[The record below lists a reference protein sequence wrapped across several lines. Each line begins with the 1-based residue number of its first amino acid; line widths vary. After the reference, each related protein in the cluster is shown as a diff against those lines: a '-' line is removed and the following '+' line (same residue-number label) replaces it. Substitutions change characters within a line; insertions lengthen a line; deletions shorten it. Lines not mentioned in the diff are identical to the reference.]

1 MNPVERLRK
10 ELLESMGLTEE
21 SLAAL
26 PPEQREAIEEEN
38 RRTIKE
44 RLGIDDTQ
52 QAGPPGRA
60 IRGRHGGSEGLTG
73 LCFHPSSFPRESQLT
88 NGAKRGISPP

>member
-52 QAGPPGRA
+52 QAAPP
-60 IRGRHGGSEGLTG
+60 EGQSAAGT
-73 LCFHPSSFPRESQLT
+73 EE
-88 NGAKRGISPP
+88 AKA